1 MANADNSVE
10 NLAVLDLVIPKN
22 GYIYIYVANESP
34 TNVYFD
40 NLNILHKKSNV
51 SELNDYYPFGLLN
64 QTQSQ
69 TSLSF
74 DPVNNYQYQGKEQQ
88 TQLGLN
94 TLDFGLRHYDAT
106 LGRWCVQDPMMQYF
120 NPYVAMGNN
129 PVSMIDPDG
138 GKTKAPKY
146 DDGNG
151 EPLMSGG
158 GGATYS
164 RYMEA
169 VRLQDSYMAKISGRQ
184 FNYNGKCESARNEAY
199 FDQLMYPD
207 GGISFTFYRGSLM
220 VHPLAYFLV
229 LKELQIHLIMQWTVT
244 FLKHME
250 R

>member
-94 TLDFGLRHYDAT
+94 TLDFGLRHYDAS
-106 LGRWCVQDPMMQYF
+106 LGRWGAQDPMMQYF

-129 PVSMIDPDG
+129 AVSEIEIGYCPG
-138 GKTKAPKY
+138 YVA
-146 DDGNG
+146 NRIWC
-151 EPLMSGG
+151 PLF
-158 GGATYS
+158 
-164 RYMEA
+164 E
-169 VRLQDSYMAKISGRQ
+169 
-184 FNYNGKCESARNEAY
+184 
-199 FDQLMYPD
+199 
-207 GGISFTFYRGSLM
+207 
-220 VHPLAYFLV
+220 
-229 LKELQIHLIMQWTVT
+229 
-244 FLKHME
+244 
-250 R
+250 

>member
-1 MANADNSVE
+1 
-10 NLAVLDLVIPKN
+10 
-22 GYIYIYVANESP
+22 
-34 TNVYFD
+34 
-40 NLNILHKKSNV
+40 
-51 SELNDYYPFGLLN
+51 
-64 QTQSQ
+64 
-69 TSLSF
+69 
-74 DPVNNYQYQGKEQQ
+74 
-88 TQLGLN
+88 
-94 TLDFGLRHYDAT
+94 
-106 LGRWCVQDPMMQYF
+106 MQYF